1 MNKNHIMKTKI
12 IYPIVFLLISSLS
25 FSQGFKEKKEKVK
38 ALKVAYITEQLDLT
52 KEEAQKFWPIYNAYD
67 DKQAELRHEKMR
79 AILDRFEPGN
89 VDKLSEKEA
98 STLLTQM
105 ETVEESLFTLR
116 KKFIKDLQGVLSA
129 KKIIKLKKAE
139 EDFNRTLLKQIK
151 ERRRG

>member
-1 MNKNHIMKTKI
+1 MKTKI
-12 IYPIVFLLISSLS
+12 IYPIVFLLISTLS

-52 KEEAQKFWPIYNAYD
+52 KEEAQKFWPIYNAFD

-89 VDKLSEKEA
+89 VDKLSEKDA

-105 ETVEESLFTLR
+105 EVVEESLFTLR

-129 KKIIKLKKAE
+129 KK
-139 EDFNRTLLKQIK
+139 
-151 ERRRG
+151 

>member
-1 MNKNHIMKTKI
+1 MKTKI

-52 KEEAQKFWPIYNAYD
+52 TEEAQKFWPIYNAFD
-67 DKQAELRHEKMR
+67 DKQSELRHEKMR

-89 VDKLSEKEA
+89 VEKLSKDA

-105 ETVEESLFTLR
+105 ESVEESLFALR
-116 KKFIKDLQGVLSA
+116 KKFIKDLQGVISA

-139 EDFNRTLLKQIK
+139 EDFNRTLLRQIK
-151 ERRRG
+151 ERRKG

>member
-1 MNKNHIMKTKI
+1 MKTKI

-52 KEEAQKFWPIYNAYD
+52 TEEAQKFWPIYNAFD
-67 DKQAELRHEKMR
+67 DKQSELRHEKMR

-89 VDKLSEKEA
+89 VEKLSEKDA

-105 ETVEESLFTLR
+105 ESVEESLFALR
-116 KKFIKDLQGVLSA
+116 KKFIKDLQGIISA

-139 EDFNRTLLKQIK
+139 EDFNRTLLRQIK
-151 ERRRG
+151 ERRKG

>member
-1 MNKNHIMKTKI
+1 MKTKI
-12 IYPIVFLLISSLS
+12 IYPIVFLLISFFS

-52 KEEAQKFWPIYNAYD
+52 TEEAQKFWPIYNAFD
-67 DKQAELRHEKMR
+67 DKQSELRHEKIR

-89 VDKLSEKEA
+89 VEKLSEKDA

-105 ETVEESLFTLR
+105 ESVEESLFALR
-116 KKFIKDLQGVLSA
+116 KKFIKDLQGVISA

-139 EDFNRTLLKQIK
+139 EDFNRTLLRQIK
-151 ERRRG
+151 ERRKG